1 MRAKPVSP
9 PCRRWVWCRTA
20 TEHPPRVQ
28 LETGRTVCACFG
40 MGEKSIVE
48 AIRTRKF
55 ATVTEIGDCLKAGT
69 NCGSCVPE
77 VKAQLGQSSVRKVV

>member
-1 MRAKPVSP
+1 
-9 PCRRWVWCRTA
+9 
-20 TEHPPRVQ
+20 
-28 LETGRTVCACFG
+28 